1 MSRIN
6 LFLFQWVGF
15 GIALLSAVGP
25 YVYEIAFWKNSSV
38 DTSGSR
44 ILLIALWGI
53 MLGYSFTEWL
63 TLRKAQAVTLERS
76 PS

>member
-6 LFLFQWVGF
+6 LFLGLWVGY

-25 YVYEIAFWKNSSV
+25 HVYEIAFWKNSSV

-53 MLGYSFTEWL
+53 LLGYSFTEWL
-63 TLRKAQAVTLERS
+63 TLRKAQAISLERS
-76 PS
+76 SS